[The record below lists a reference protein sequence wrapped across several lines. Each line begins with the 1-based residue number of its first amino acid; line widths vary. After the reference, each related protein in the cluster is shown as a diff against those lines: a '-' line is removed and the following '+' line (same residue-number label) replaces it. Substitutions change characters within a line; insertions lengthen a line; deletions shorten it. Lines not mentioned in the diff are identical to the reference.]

1 MVHAGKKIRLGRPPS
16 PPNKVRGNRV
26 VTFVTDGDLFE
37 LTRLSEADGRS
48 ISAVCYQ
55 MINESL
61 KRENQDPVEAQPGL
75 EN

>member
-1 MVHAGKKIRLGRPPS
+1 MTHAEKKIRLGRPPS

-26 VTFVTDGDLFE
+26 VTFVTDSDLFE
-37 LTRLSEADGRS
+37 LTRLSEADGLS

-61 KRENQDPVEAQPGL
+61 KRMNQDPAEARQGL